1 MLFRARF
8 GREPRLFRAPG
19 RVNLMGEHT
28 DYNEGLV
35 MPAALDR
42 SCWVA
47 ADSRADGMIVVHAED
62 MRATAEIRVGDSP
75 ERTGTWRDYVAGVV
89 AMLGVHGVQ
98 LSGADLLIASDVPAG
113 AGLSSSAALEV
124 SVATALLG
132 LAGHPLPPG
141 DVARLCQRA
150 ENEVVGAQCGLMDQ
164 YVACHAEAGFAL
176 QLDCRTVAHQLIAM
190 PDDVVIV
197 ACNSMVRHSIAAGEY
212 NRRRQECAA
221 AVAALASRDPQI
233 RSLRDVTAEFLE
245 DSRANL
251 GDLLYRRARHI
262 VTENA
267 RVEQL
272 AAALV
277 ERRLSDIAPLMAESH
292 RSMREDYEISC
303 LEIDLLVE
311 CASGLDGVY
320 GARLTGGGFG
330 GCTVNLVHDSAV
342 GDVVERLS
350 AEYRART
357 RIRLE
362 AYVSDAAGHAGAF
375 PPVPDC

>member
-1 MLFRARF
+1 M
-8 GREPRLFRAPG
+8 
-19 RVNLMGEHT
+19 NLVGEHT
-28 DYNEGLV
+28 DYNNGLV

-47 ADSRADGMIVVHAED
+47 AASRDDGMVVVYSED
-62 MRATAEIRVGDSP
+62 MRATAEIPVAEPP
-75 ERTGTWRDYVAGVV
+75 ERTATWRDYVAGVV
-89 AMLGVHGVQ
+89 AMLAAHGVP

-124 SVATALLG
+124 GVATALLG
-132 LAGHPLPPG
+132 LANHRLAP
-141 DVARLCQRA
+141 DVVARLCQRA
-150 ENEVVGAQCGLMDQ
+150 ENEVVGAQCGIMDQ

-176 QLDCRTVAHQLIAM
+176 LLDCRTVAHRLIAT

-221 AVAALASRDPQI
+221 AVATLASRDRQI
-233 RSLRDVTAEFLE
+233 LSLRDVTPEFLE

-251 GDLLYRRARHI
+251 GDLLYRRVRHV

-272 AAALV
+272 ATALA
-277 ERRLSDIAPLMAESH
+277 ERHVSAIASLMAESH
-292 RSMREDYEISC
+292 RSMRDDYEISC
-303 LEIDLLVE
+303 PEIDFLVDR
-311 CASGLDGVY
+311 ASTLEGVY
-320 GARLTGGGFG
+320 GARMTGGGFG

-350 AEYRART
+350 TEYRART
-357 RIRLE
+357 GIRLE
-362 AYVSDAAGHAGAF
+362 AYVSDAAGRASAF
-375 PPVPDC
+375 PPEPDV

>member
-1 MLFRARF
+1 
-8 GREPRLFRAPG
+8 
-19 RVNLMGEHT
+19 MGEHT
-28 DYNEGLV
+28 DYNDGLV

-47 ADSRADGMIVVHAED
+47 AASRSDAMIVVHSED
-62 MRATAEIRVGDSP
+62 MRATAEIPVGEPP

-89 AMLGVHGVQ
+89 AMLGAHGVPVP
-98 LSGADLLIASDVPAG
+98 GADLLIASDVPAG

-124 SVATALLG
+124 SLATALLG
-132 LAGHPLPPG
+132 LAGHCLPP
-141 DVARLCQRA
+141 DVVARLCQRA
-150 ENEVVGAQCGLMDQ
+150 ENEVVGAQCGIMDQ

-176 QLDCRTVAHQLIAM
+176 LLDCRTVAHRLIAM
-190 PDDVVIV
+190 PDDVAIV

-212 NRRRQECAA
+212 HRRRQECAA
-221 AVAALASRDPQI
+221 AVAALTAQNPEI
-233 RSLRDVTAEFLE
+233 RSLRDVTPELLE
-245 DSRANL
+245 GARASL
-251 GDLLYRRARHI
+251 SDLLYRRVRHI

-272 AAALV
+272 ATALAD
-277 ERRLSDIAPLMAESH
+277 RRLSDIAPLMAESH
-292 RSMREDYEISC
+292 RSMRDDYGISC

-311 CASGLDGVY
+311 RAAGLDGVY

-350 AEYRART
+350 TEYRART
-357 RIRLE
+357 GIRLE
-362 AYVSDAAGHAGAF
+362 AYVSDAAGRAGAY
-375 PPVPDC
+375 PAEPD